1 MSNILQT
8 LKAEHDQVRALF
20 EQLDATTDR
29 AEKTRAQL
37 LERIERLLIDTSRAS
52 PAL

>member
-20 EQLDATTDR
+20 EQLDATT
-29 AEKTRAQL
+29 AHM
-37 LERIERLLIDTSRAS
+37 IDVLQT
-52 PAL
+52 